1 MNPLFP
7 GNKGSGNVHVC
18 RMYGSFYERPKAN
31 VNVVTYERKG
41 RDKTTNALSLRE
53 GFKSTQRVNLS
64 RYLQNTNYLDNIVGD
79 ELLLNFGAKFHR

>member
-1 MNPLFP
+1 M

-18 RMYGSFYERPKAN
+18 GMYGSFHERPKAN
-31 VNVVTYERKG
+31 VRVVTYERKG

-64 RYLQNTNYLDNIVGD
+64 RYLQNTNLENKTKENGFKLHLEV
-79 ELLLNFGAKFHR
+79 

>member
-1 MNPLFP
+1 M

-18 RMYGSFYERPKAN
+18 RMYGSFHERPKAN
-31 VNVVTYERKG
+31 VCVVTYERKG

-64 RYLQNTNYLDNIVGD
+64 RYLQNTNLENKMKENGFKLHLEV
-79 ELLLNFGAKFHR
+79 